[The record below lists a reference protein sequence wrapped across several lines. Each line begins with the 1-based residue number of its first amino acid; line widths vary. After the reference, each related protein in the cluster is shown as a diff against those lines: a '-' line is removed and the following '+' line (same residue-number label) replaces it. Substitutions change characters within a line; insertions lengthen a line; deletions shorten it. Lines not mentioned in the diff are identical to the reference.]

1 MGAAGPDRGD
11 GGRASD
17 KTCWC
22 SDPEST
28 LDKLLKYEKRR
39 TRGDFEWIGKKGREE
54 SEAGRHAAP
63 GTDLYRFHVVHFT
76 TQVRMTGRSLQQRG
90 ARVVPAGERQ
100 RS

>member
-39 TRGDFEWIGKKGREE
+39 TRGDFEWNGKKGREDV
-54 SEAGRHAAP
+54 GRRRVGTQHP
-63 GTDLYRFHVVHFT
+63 GRTCIDSMLST
-76 TQVRMTGRSLQQRG
+76 S
-90 ARVVPAGERQ
+90 PPK
-100 RS
+100 